1 MKSIHQTTRN
11 PKQTHLEDAVERI
24 FSDWQQKWMDAVEE
38 SSLVIA
44 AEFTAFTFCR
54 IYHIHFLQN
63 LLY

>member
-1 MKSIHQTTRN
+1 M
-11 PKQTHLEDAVERI
+11 HLEDAVERI
-24 FSDWQQKWMDAVEE
+24 FSDWQQTWMDAVEE

-44 AEFTAFTFCR
+44 AEFTAFTICR